1 VREIQQGGRAQT
13 LLLLEHDPV
22 VTLGRGWHAEHLLRS
37 TQRLRELG
45 VQVFESPRGG
55 DVTYHGPGQ
64 IVGYPLLDL
73 TKHGCD
79 LHAYIRSLESV
90 LIDVLDS
97 LGIRASRQAG
107 LTGVW
112 VGPDQRGSLRK
123 IAAIGIR
130 VQRWVTS
137 HGFSLNVDMD
147 MQPFGLIVPCGLH
160 GCAVTSVAAEM
171 GGAPPMEEVIRH
183 VEQSFAK
190 EFRMQIRPADIPRE
204 ALAESA

>member
-1 VREIQQGGRAQT
+1 MREIQQGGRAQT

>member
-1 VREIQQGGRAQT
+1 MREIQLGGRAPT

-22 VTLGRGWHAEHLLRS
+22 VTLGRGWHAEHLLDS

-45 VQVFESPRGG
+45 VDVYESPRGG

-73 TKHGCD
+73 TQHGCD
-79 LHAYIRSLESV
+79 LHAYIRRLESV

-97 LGIRASRQAG
+97 LGIGASRQAG

-112 VGPDQRGSLRK
+112 VGPDERGPLRK

-147 MQPFGLIVPCGLH
+147 MEPFGLIVPCGLH
-160 GCAVTSVAAEM
+160 GRAVTSVASELVNP
-171 GGAPPMEEVIRH
+171 PPMEEVIRH
-183 VEQSFAK
+183 VEQSFAR
-190 EFRMQIRPADIPRE
+190 EFRMQIRPAEIPRE
-204 ALAESA
+204 ALA